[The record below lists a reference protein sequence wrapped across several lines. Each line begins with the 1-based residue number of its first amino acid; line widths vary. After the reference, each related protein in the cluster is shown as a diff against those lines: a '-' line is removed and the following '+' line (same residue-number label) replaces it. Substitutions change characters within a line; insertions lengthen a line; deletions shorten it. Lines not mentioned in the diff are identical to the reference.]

1 MARARNEVKKVNP
14 DISFGTY
21 TGAWYPSYYEVG
33 VNFASKKYDPSEDF
47 DWATSE
53 YKNYGYAELMDLY
66 TTGNYY
72 YRYHHRRISEKQEEA
87 YGTKQIHR
95 HKAARGILL
104 KVLVRNYAIS

>member
-47 DWATSE
+47 DWATS
-53 YKNYGYAELMDLY
+53 
-66 TTGNYY
+66 
-72 YRYHHRRISEKQEEA
+72 
-87 YGTKQIHR
+87 
-95 HKAARGILL
+95 GI
-104 KVLVRNYAIS
+104 

>member
-1 MARARNEVKKVNP
+1 MNP

-72 YRYHHRRISEKQEEA
+72 TDITIEES
-87 YGTKQIHR
+87 
-95 HKAARGILL
+95 L
-104 KVLVRNYAIS
+104 